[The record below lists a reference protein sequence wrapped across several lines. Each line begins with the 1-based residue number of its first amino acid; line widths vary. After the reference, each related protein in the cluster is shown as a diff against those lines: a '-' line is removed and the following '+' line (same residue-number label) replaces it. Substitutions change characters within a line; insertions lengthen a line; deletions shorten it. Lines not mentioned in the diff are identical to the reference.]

1 MAVKQR
7 KVNPKKGR
15 AKRKLAAELIRYR
28 YVYLMMLPG
37 ILVLLIFHYYPLYF
51 LQIAFK
57 KYTIYTGLE
66 GAVWCGLDNFEK
78 LFKTRY
84 FLQSVR
90 NTFAIS
96 FMKIAIGF
104 PMPILLALLLNE
116 VGTVWFKKG
125 IQTIVYMPHFLSW
138 VIVASI
144 WINILS
150 PDGGIVNEILTSVF
164 HIEPIFFMANK
175 KLFRWVVVA
184 ADVWKETGWGTIIY
198 LAALSGIDPNLYES
212 AKVDGANRL
221 QQVLHITLPCILP
234 VILIVFILGLAKVL
248 NIFDQVFVMY
258 NPVVAE
264 VSETIDTYVYQI
276 GMVNGDIAF
285 ATAVGLFKN
294 LVSLTLVLG
303 TNAISKK
310 IQGVSVID

>member
-1 MAVKQR
+1 MGNSQII
-7 KVNPKKGR
+7 KGQT
-15 AKRKLAAELIRYR
+15 KGIWGKLKYDLWRYKF
-28 YVYLMMLPG
+28 VYFLMIPG
-37 ILVLLIFHYYPLYF
+37 LLLLLIFSYYPLYF

-66 GAVWCGLDNFEK
+66 GAVWCGLDNFK
-78 LFKTRY
+78 RLFETRY
-84 FLQSVR
+84 FLQAIK
-90 NTFAIS
+90 NTFIIS
-96 FMKIAIGF
+96 FMKIIIGF
-104 PMPILLALLLNE
+104 PMPIILALLLNE
-116 VGTVWFKKG
+116 IRSVWFKKG
-125 IQTIVYMPHFLSW
+125 IQTIVYLPHFLSW

-150 PDGGIVNEILTSVF
+150 PEGGIVNEFLVKVF
-164 HIEPIFFMANK
+164 HIDPIFFMADK
-175 KLFRWVVVA
+175 SVFRWVVVA

-198 LAALSGIDPNLYES
+198 LAALTGIDLALYES
-212 AKVDGANRL
+212 ARVDGANRL
-221 QQVLHITLPCILP
+221 QQILHITLPSILP
-234 VILIVFILGLAKVL
+234 VILVVFILGLAKVL

-264 VSETIDTYVYQI
+264 VAETIDTYVYQI

-294 LVSLTLVLG
+294 IISLVLVLG
-303 TNAISKK
+303 TNWISKK

>member
-1 MAVKQR
+1 MRGTKTFVKE
-7 KVNPKKGR
+7 KSAWKK
-15 AKRKLAAELIRYR
+15 IRSDLWRHRFIYF
-28 YVYLMMLPG
+28 LMLPG
-37 ILVLLIFHYYPLYF
+37 LLLLLVFNYYPLYF

-66 GAVWCGLDNFEK
+66 GATWCGLDNFRR
-78 LFKTRY
+78 LFETRY
-84 FLQSVR
+84 FLQAVK
-90 NTFAIS
+90 NTFMIS

-104 PMPILLALLLNE
+104 PMPIVLALLLNE
-116 VGTVWFKKG
+116 IRCTRFKKG

-138 VIVASI
+138 VIIASI
-144 WINILS
+144 WTSILS
-150 PDGGIVNEILTSVF
+150 PDGGIVNEILVRLF
-164 HIEPIFFMANK
+164 HADPVFFMADK

-198 LAALSGIDPNLYES
+198 LAALTGIDPALYES
-212 AKVDGANRL
+212 ARVDGANRL
-221 QQVLHITLPCILP
+221 QQVLHITLPSILP
-234 VILIVFILGLAKVL
+234 VIMVVFILGLAKVL

-294 LVSLTLVLG
+294 LISLTLVLG
-303 TNAISKK
+303 TNMLSRK
-310 IQGVSVID
+310 IQGTSVID